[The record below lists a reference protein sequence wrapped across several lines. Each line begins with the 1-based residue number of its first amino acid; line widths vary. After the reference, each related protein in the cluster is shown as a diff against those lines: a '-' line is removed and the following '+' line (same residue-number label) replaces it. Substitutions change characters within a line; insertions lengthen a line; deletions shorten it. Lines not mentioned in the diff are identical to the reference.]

1 MMASLVTLTSST
13 NEMVVS
19 PTRAFASTMSEE
31 VIPFSA
37 WDPEAVLASLAV
49 EVDREGG
56 GHEPN

>member
-1 MMASLVTLTSST
+1 
-13 NEMVVS
+13 
-19 PTRAFASTMSEE
+19 MSEE

-56 GHEPN
+56 DMNLIESWTNQSWDLTNMQWEDVYA